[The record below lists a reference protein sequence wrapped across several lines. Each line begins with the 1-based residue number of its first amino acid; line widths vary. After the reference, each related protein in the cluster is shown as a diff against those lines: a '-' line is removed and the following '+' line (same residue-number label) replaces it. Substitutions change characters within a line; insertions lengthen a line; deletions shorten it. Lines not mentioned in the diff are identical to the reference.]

1 MTGNLIIPRVRLD
14 WGDTNLTAYDGD
26 GEWPQGE
33 PLVFGI
39 TMTLPEDKSL
49 PTGSFQWNP
58 SGPAFK
64 IYESFITDRISEP
77 ITIRFYYANGK
88 GFTFI
93 TSWVFAGQNISYGNN
108 MSIQVKV
115 TSANAG
121 QINSNQRATTNAPDS
136 PITHKQAIEDLTGK
150 FKLTDKVKI
159 QYEKVAEEYL
169 SKATLNSFYSNS
181 QNYSSTLGNLVWSTG
196 HILTANVI
204 NEPSL
209 LITKPL
215 AAGGSEILD
224 GSQETEV
231 DPTKKY
237 GYILGPAIIDTISRD
252 TQFTPPQQ
260 TAGGNPNSTA
270 LATDTSSAQNPTP
283 TQPLSSTPVPVQN
296 LSSSTTPSTAPQ
308 GTSSSASTPGVSN
321 ADNPLGSANQNA
333 QTAQNQQSMTTSCF
347 MAPVLT
353 GIKPSDVVY
362 IPSLN
367 GEYIEDWD
375 VKTVTYTQTD
385 GGVTLS
391 INGTRTFNLG
401 TLMVE
406 NSWVRDKVK
415 SLQTLENWENY
426 AWPIMEAPAPS
437 APRAFA
443 AAPATPA
450 AQAREEFSTTR
461 TAAIG

>member
-26 GEWPQGE
+26 GEWPQGD

-64 IYESFITDRISEP
+64 VYESFITDRISEP

-88 GFTFI
+88 GFTFT

-108 MSIQVKV
+108 MSIQIKV

-121 QINSNQRATTNAPDS
+121 QINSNQRATTSAPDS

-169 SKATLNSFYSNS
+169 STATLNSFYSNS

-215 AAGGSEILD
+215 AAGGSVILD

-270 LATDTSSAQNPTP
+270 LATDTSSAQNPAP

-296 LSSSTTPSTAPQ
+296 LSTSTTPSTAPQ

-321 ADNPLGSANQNA
+321 ADNPQGSANQNA

-367 GEYIEDWD
+367 GDYIEDWD

-385 GGVTLS
+385 GGVTMS

-406 NSWVRDKVK
+406 NSWVREKVK
-415 SLQTLENWENY
+415 SLQTLEDWENY
-426 AWPIMEAPAPS
+426 AWPIMEAPTPS

>member
-1 MTGNLIIPRVRLD
+1 MSGNLIIPRVRLD
-14 WGDTNLTAYDGD
+14 WGNTNLTAYDGD
-26 GEWPQGE
+26 GDWPQGE

-39 TMTLPEDKSL
+39 TMSLPETNSM
-49 PTGSFQWNP
+49 PTGSFQWSP

-88 GFTFI
+88 GFTLT

-108 MSIQVKV
+108 MSVQVKV

-121 QINSNQRATTNAPDS
+121 QVNSNPRSSTFAPDE
-136 PITHKQAIEDLTGK
+136 PATHKDTIENLQSK

-169 SKATLNSFYSNS
+169 STATLNSFYSNT
-181 QNYSSTLGNLVWSTG
+181 QNFSSTLGNLVWSTG

-209 LITKPL
+209 VIMKPL
-215 AAGGSEILD
+215 AAGGSEIID

-237 GYILGPAIIDTISRD
+237 GYILGPAIINTISRD

-270 LATDTSSAQNPTP
+270 LATNTSSAQNPAP
-283 TQPLSSTPVPVQN
+283 TQSPTSTPVPVQN
-296 LSSSTTPSTAPQ
+296 LNDTTTPSTAPQ

-321 ADNPLGSANQNA
+321 ADNPQGSANQNA

-353 GIKPSDVVY
+353 GIKPGDVVY

-367 GEYIEDWD
+367 GEYIEDWE

-385 GGVTLS
+385 GGVDLS

-415 SLQTLENWENY
+415 SLRTLEDWEYY
-426 AWPIMEAPAPS
+426 AWPVMEAPAPS

-443 AAPATPA
+443 ATPTTPA
-450 AQAREEFSTTR
+450 AQAQAEFSTTR